1 MNVYD
6 DAENLEFNSNYY
18 KVEKYGQGFSVH
30 VMTKNAE
37 NLGSKPVLE
46 TSWGNA
52 EMIFDGAYYVSRV
65 TPNNSYRIK
74 YLDTGLY
81 ENNGEE
87 KSFDYDKF
95 NEILKKDNPYKNIVL
110 SEGSACGKLIHA
122 KDINPNLLNLNVPL
136 IIICENEKECYKTFH
151 YADGM
156 IVKSGPAELLSHFST
171 ICRDYF
177 SFGCLITDTAL
188 LQNLESYVGKF
199 ISITNENNII
209 CYQEILPISKTPKEI
224 NSIKIPELKK
234 IDKILTLEECE
245 KDIVGNKAYN
255 LKRMKQL
262 VKEKKLQDV
271 IIPNAFV
278 LPYAYLDH
286 IEDLILK
293 DRKNR
298 WSDNHILQEIMN
310 FSKDIITEKYIVIRS
325 AFNGEDLE
333 NYSAAG
339 LYDSKIDSIKGF
351 RIGIIHDVMN
361 SKFNPCA
368 IKSRKRHGIPDES
381 IKPSVI
387 IQDYII
393 ADFSFTLYT
402 ESPFNSDNKILIELF
417 VNENRQMHPDP
428 YQIIYDKETKK
439 MTIEKEHSL
448 MTEYIFDEKYNL
460 IYKKITGKHQINKI
474 WSVIKTLVKNAL
486 VLEKEFGKPQD
497 IEGGIKDGKLYIWQ
511 TRNIVKKIRS

>member
-6 DAENLEFNSNYY
+6 NAESIEFNSNYY
-18 KVEKYGQGFSVH
+18 KVEQYGQGFSVH
-30 VMTKNAE
+30 VMTKLCKE
-37 NLGSKPVLE
+37 LGSQPVLE
-46 TSWGNA
+46 TSWGNS
-52 EMIFDGAYYVSRV
+52 EMVSDGIYYVSRF

-81 ENNGEE
+81 ENNGAE
-87 KSFDYDKF
+87 KSFDYNKLNDV
-95 NEILKKDNPYKNIVL
+95 LKQDNPYKNMIL
-110 SEGSACGKLIHA
+110 SEGSACGKLV
-122 KDINPNLLNLNVPL
+122 KTTDINESLLLENIPL

-156 IVKSGPAELLSHFST
+156 IVKSAPQELLSHFST

-177 SFGCLITDTAL
+177 SFGCLITDKFL
-188 LQNLESYVGKF
+188 LQNLESYLGKF

-209 CYQEILPISKTPKEI
+209 AYQEIKPISKTP
-224 NSIKIPELKK
+224 NDIKPIQIPELIR

-245 KDIVGNKAYN
+245 KNNVGNKAYN

-262 VKEKKLQDV
+262 VKEGKLKDV

-278 LPYAYLDH
+278 LPHAYLEK
-286 IEDLILK
+286 IENLISQ

-298 WSDNHILQEIMN
+298 WSDNEILREIVD
-310 FSKDIITEKYIVIRS
+310 FSKNYITEKYIIVRS
-325 AFNGEDLE
+325 AFNGEDLD

-351 RIGIIHDVMN
+351 RIGIIQDVID
-361 SKFNPCA
+361 SKNNPHA
-368 IKSRKRHGIPDES
+368 VKSRKRYNIPDEA

-387 IQDYII
+387 IQNYIVT
-393 ADFSFTLYT
+393 DFSFTVYT
-402 ESPFNSDNKILIELF
+402 ESPISSDNTVLIELF
-417 VNENRQMHPDP
+417 INENRQMNPHP
-428 YQIIYDKETKK
+428 YQIAYDKESGE

-448 MTEYIFDEKYNL
+448 MTEYIFDENYNIL
-460 IYKKITGKHQINKI
+460 HKEITGKHRVQEVWDLLK
-474 WSVIKTLVKNAL
+474 KLVENAL

-497 IEGGIKDGKLYIWQ
+497 IEGGIKDGKLYLWQ
-511 TRNIVKKIRS
+511 SRNIVKKIRS